1 MRHQPP
7 EFYMLM
13 DELSACR
20 TRQARLAI
28 QLWLIVVA
36 RWVLRRTSMVRYF
49 VVKTV
54 DSGCYVWDSVELVKV
69 GDGLN
74 HRDAQSLAAELNL
87 EMKKEAQ
94 REHK

>member
-1 MRHQPP
+1 M
-7 EFYMLM
+7 
-13 DELSACR
+13 
-20 TRQARLAI
+20 I
-28 QLWLIVVA
+28 
-36 RWVLRRTSMVRYF
+36 RYF